1 MLKEFLFDVC
11 SNHFISGFEYIK
23 GDTLIKYFQP
33 YTDSFEKDKLGSYIF
48 KKSGINDKK
57 IMLAAHI
64 DEIGLMITRILD
76 GGF

>member
-33 YTDSFEKDKLGSYIF
+33 YTDSFEKDNWDPIYL
-48 KKSGINDKK
+48 KSR
-57 IMLAAHI
+57 A
-64 DEIGLMITRILD
+64 LMTRK
-76 GGF
+76 